1 MSERIC
7 PWWLGYVLAAPM
19 RKLVQNPAKIL
30 APFVKKGNT
39 ALDAGSAMGFFS
51 LPMAHLVGDTG
62 RVVCVDLQEKM
73 IRGLK
78 KRAVRDGFEK
88 RMEFRVCTPL
98 SLCIDDLAGKV
109 DFALAFAVVHEVPD
123 TARFIREI
131 HSALR
136 MNGAFLLSEPTGHV
150 TKESFAKTLD
160 LAQEIGFRVVRF
172 PVIRRSHS
180 AILTKS

>member
-19 RKLVQNPAKIL
+19 RKLVQDPAKIL
-30 APFVKKGNT
+30 APFVKKGDT

-98 SLCIDDLAGKV
+98 SLCIDDLMEKV

-123 TARFIREI
+123 TGRFFREI
-131 HSALR
+131 HSSLR
-136 MNGAFLLSEPTGHV
+136 KSGVFLFSEPAGHV
-150 TKESFAKTLD
+150 TKEAFDKTLGIARD
-160 LAQEIGFRVVRF
+160 SRFRVVSF

-180 AILTKS
+180 AILTKP